1 MDRENRFQRTPG
13 RTDRSEK
20 KEELDSLDRT
30 GEKLNPKDDPLIESK
45 YELNEN
51 AR

>member
-1 MDRENRFQRTPG
+1 MDRENRFQRTP
-13 RTDRSEK
+13 DRSEK
-20 KEELDSLDRT
+20 RDGLDRT

-51 AR
+51 AS